1 MTLDAHVVIR
11 RDGFTLDVT
20 LDLAAGETLAVLG
33 PNGSGKSTLLRAL
46 AGLQPIDEGRILIDD
61 SVVDDPGTNTFVA
74 PEHRNIGMVFQDH
87 SLFDNLTAVERASA
101 AATARSWLAS
111 VQLDRFAP
119 VRPRRLS
126 GGQAQRVALVRA
138 LAIEPRLLLLDE
150 PMAALDARSRAEIR
164 RDLRVHLA
172 DRDIATIL
180 VTHDP
185 VDAFALADRVMVIE
199 DGLVSQVGA
208 LDEVTTHPRT
218 RHIADMVGL
227 SLVRGHV
234 RDGVLQTAT
243 GVALVVPADAPDG
256 AAVAS
261 IRPGSVTLHHDRPEG
276 SARNAWPMT
285 VREVDRLPNR
295 VRVRLEG
302 PIALVAE
309 LTPSG
314 AEALDPHPGA
324 ILWASVKASEIA
336 IAPDLDS

>member
-87 SLFDNLTAVERASA
+87 SLFDNLTAVENVAFGLRARRVPRASA

-218 RHIADMVGL
+218 
-227 SLVRGHV
+227 
-234 RDGVLQTAT
+234 
-243 GVALVVPADAPDG
+243 LVVPADAPDG

>member
-1 MTLDAHVVIR
+1 VAF
-11 RDGFTLDVT
+11 G
-20 LDLAAGETLAVLG
+20 
-33 PNGSGKSTLLRAL
+33 LRARRV
-46 AGLQPIDEGRILIDD
+46 P
-61 SVVDDPGTNTFVA
+61 
-74 PEHRNIGMVFQDH
+74 
-87 SLFDNLTAVERASA
+87 RASA

-285 VREVDRLPNR
+285 DARSTACPIASVSGSRDRSRWSRNSPLPAPRPSIPTPARSCGPRSRPARSRSRPIWTREVSRARRRRRNLPDYGSPA
-295 VRVRLEG
+295 LPGTLCG
-302 PIALVAE
+302 PTSPTMKQSSTGSARR
-309 LTPSG
+309 SG
-314 AEALDPHPGA
+314 
-324 ILWASVKASEIA
+324 
-336 IAPDLDS
+336 